1 MAPTNDI
8 EPPKGLASK
17 LTAWGT
23 SAIPPMTL
31 LSLITALHLR
41 PFQALPMLMT
51 PLLALSSYLTLA
63 GFKMDGAGMTAAWSG
78 IYVLLA
84 ARRGRGRGLQA
95 GFRQRFLSARGAVR
109 GVAMGVGA
117 ANTVAGLYVYSTG
130 DREREGRERREAN
143 RWGVYKD

>member
-84 ARRGRGRGLQA
+84 ARRGRGRGED
-95 GFRQRFLSARGAVR
+95 AVHTDREDTGRADQR
-109 GVAMGVGA
+109 GVSRV
-117 ANTVAGLYVYSTG
+117 
-130 DREREGRERREAN
+130 
-143 RWGVYKD
+143 